1 MSVWL
6 IIPPVLTT
14 LGLGLLIQLLLDGLT
29 SLVQGRLRRRLKFV
43 LSLGARPVADDQ
55 PLSEAA
61 LYGLPPQ
68 LTIWMLAA
76 AGGGVLLSL
85 LTLSGPARTL
95 GLVAGLLP
103 LLWKRRRI
111 GRTQHQVRQQ
121 VAALIE
127 DMRLRLAF
135 GSTLGAVL
143 HAIADEPDR
152 AGVVYDRLRFHRDR
166 LALAGPEDLLRRLS
180 GRCAFTG
187 IAPAVVARERGP
199 AGRRVICR
207 RAARRRGRCGRR
219 TGAAGRKRYRR
230 RAAAPIVPDVDRSAA
245 AHPGVDALSAGDR
258 VDQFADRRGIKRADQ
273 VG

>member
-1 MSVWL
+1 VSVWL

-14 LGLGLLIQLLLDGLT
+14 LGLGLLIQLLLEGLT

-68 LTIWMLAA
+68 LTGWMLSA
-76 AGGGVLLSL
+76 AGGGLWLSL
-85 LTLSGPARTL
+85 LVLTGPARTL
-95 GLVAGLLP
+95 GLVAGLIP

-111 GRTQHQVRQQ
+111 SRTQHQVRQQ

-152 AGVVYDRLRFHRDR
+152 VGVVYDRLRFHRDR
-166 LALAGPEDLLRRLS
+166 LALAGPEDLLRRLAADVRS
-180 GRCAFTG
+180 PELQRL
-187 IAPAVVARERGP
+187 VS
-199 AGRRVICR
+199 RVS
-207 RAARRRGRCGRR
+207 AARLGGGSYADALRVAADDVAAELVRLVENDIEGAPLRLLFPMLIGLLPPILVLTLYPPATALINSL
-219 TGAAGRKRYRR
+219 TGAG
-230 RAAAPIVPDVDRSAA
+230 SS
-245 AHPGVDALSAGDR
+245 GL
-258 VDQFADRRGIKRADQ
+258 IK
-273 VG
+273 

>member
-1 MSVWL
+1 MSAWL
-6 IIPPVLTT
+6 FVPPVLTA
-14 LGLGLLIQLLLDGLT
+14 LGFGLLVQLLLDVLA

-43 LSLGARPVADDQ
+43 LSMSTHQSADDQ

-85 LTLSGPARTL
+85 LILSGPARTL

-111 GRTQHQVRQQ
+111 GRTQQQVRQQ

-135 GSTLGAVL
+135 GGTLGAVL

-152 AGVVYDRLRFHRDR
+152 PGVVYDRLRLHRDR
-166 LALAGPEDLLRRLS
+166 LALAGPEELLRRLAADVRS
-180 GRCAFTG
+180 
-187 IAPAVVARERGP
+187 PEL
-199 AGRRVICR
+199 RRLLSRVS
-207 RAARRRGRCGRR
+207 AARLGGGSYAEALRVAADDVAAELVRQIENDIEGAPLRLLFPMLIGLLPPILVLTLYPPATALINSL
-219 TGAAGRKRYRR
+219 TGAG
-230 RAAAPIVPDVDRSAA
+230 S
-245 AHPGVDALSAGDR
+245 GGL
-258 VDQFADRRGIKRADQ
+258 IK
-273 VG
+273 